1 VKEAAVKILKL
12 PKEKLDLFAS
22 VVQQFGELHAPVEQD
37 GKYAFKRL
45 THWSDA
51 RLDYDRTILPPKKYF
66 LPPRET
72 LFRYRPGEGFVPATE
87 GLDQAHHPVRRA
99 RLRRLRLNILDRVY
113 ACKEHH
119 RPRLHRQDPYYQAR
133 RKNIAIIGID
143 CVPDKQCFCRSMRA
157 DFVDHGFDLFFYDT
171 GDYYQ
176 ALVGTALGD
185 DMVLAT
191 GRLFEPVE
199 QGDIDRIQE
208 PLARQ
213 ARAFQLEVEIRDL
226 PEIFEME
233 YQSEIWNEL
242 GKQCLSCG
250 SCSMVCPTCYCYDV
264 ADDVEL
270 GSRAGKRTRSWD
282 SCLFA
287 SHALVASGENF
298 RHSRASR
305 IKFRFYHKQRGFV
318 AEYGR
323 PSCVGC
329 GRCISACPVNI
340 DVVQVIESLRRVE
353 DVASR

>member
-1 VKEAAVKILKL
+1 LKILKL
-12 PKEKLDLFAS
+12 RKEKLDLFAS

-45 THWSDA
+45 TRWSEA
-51 RLDYDRTILPPKKYF
+51 RLEYDRTILPPKKYF

-72 LFRYRPGEGFVPATE
+72 LFRYRPGEGFIPCTE
-87 GLDQAHHPVRRA
+87 GLSQRIILFGVHACDVYA
-99 RLRRLRLNILDRVY
+99 LNILDRVFAGKY
-113 ACKEHH
+113 
-119 RPRLHRQDPYYQAR
+119 QDPYYQAR

-143 CVPDKQCFCRSMRA
+143 CSPDKQCFCRSMRA
-157 DFVDHGFDLFFYDT
+157 DFVDHGFDLFFFDT

-191 GRLFEPVE
+191 GSLFEPVE
-199 QGDIDRIQE
+199 AENVDDYKR
-208 PLARQ
+208 RSYDKR
-213 ARAFQLEVEIRDL
+213 RAFQLDVEIRDL

-233 YQSEIWNEL
+233 YQSEIWGEL
-242 GKQCLSCG
+242 GKKCLSCG

-270 GSRAGKRTRSWD
+270 GSRAGKRQRLWD

-287 SHALVASGENF
+287 DHALVGSGENF
-298 RHSRASR
+298 RGPRASR

-329 GRCISACPVNI
+329 GRCSTACPVNI
-340 DVVQVIESLRRVE
+340 DVVQVIERLRGVQ
-353 DVASR
+353 DVACR

>member
-1 VKEAAVKILKL
+1 MKILKL

-37 GKYAFKRL
+37 GRYVFKRL
-45 THWSDA
+45 TRWSDA
-51 RLDYDRTILPPKKYF
+51 RLEYDRTILPPKKYF
-66 LPPRET
+66 LPPREA
-72 LFRYRPGEGFVPATE
+72 LFRYRPGEGFVPNTD
-87 GLDQAHHPVRRA
+87 GLDQRIILFGVHACDVYA
-99 RLRRLRLNILDRVY
+99 INILDRVFAGKY
-113 ACKEHH
+113 K
-119 RPRLHRQDPYYQAR
+119 DPYYQAR

-143 CVPDKQCFCRSMRA
+143 CLPDKQCFCRSMRA

-191 GRLFEPVE
+191 GNLFEPVDAAE
-199 QGDIDRIQE
+199 IDDYKR
-208 PLARQ
+208 RSWNKR
-213 ARAFQLEVEIRDL
+213 RAFQVDVEIRDL

-233 YQSEIWNEL
+233 YQSEIWDEL
-242 GKQCLSCG
+242 GEKCLSCG

-270 GSRAGKRTRSWD
+270 GSRAGKRTRLWD

-287 SHALVASGENF
+287 SHALVGSGENF
-298 RHSRASR
+298 RGSRSSR
-305 IKFRFYHKQRGFV
+305 IKYRFYHKQRGFV

-329 GRCISACPVNI
+329 GRCVSACPVHI
-340 DVVQVIESLRRVE
+340 DVVQVIDRLRRVE